1 MQDTTIM
8 MKNNIKIYTKNFILC
23 GIIGWCLECFW
34 TGFSS
39 FCKKDKE
46 LTCHTSYWMFPIYG
60 LAAFIDPL
68 HQCMRNLPL
77 FLRGTIYTALIYV
90 VEFTT
95 GCLLGLFHACPWN
108 YSKAKYNL
116 NGVIRLDYLPA
127 WFGMGLLYE
136 KLLEASTRYFKT
148 GKQAETTHR

>member
-1 MQDTTIM
+1 M
-8 MKNNIKIYTKNFILC
+8 MKKIYKIYAKNFILC
-23 GIIGWCLECFW
+23 GILGWCFECFW

-39 FCKKDKE
+39 LRHKDKE

-60 LAAFIDPL
+60 MATFIEPL
-68 HQCMRNLPL
+68 HQALNNLPL
-77 FLRGTIYTALIYV
+77 LLRGTIYTTLIYL

-95 GCLLGLFHACPWN
+95 GSILGIFHACPWN

-116 NGVIRLDYLPA
+116 KGVIRFDYLPA

-136 KLLEASTRYFKT
+136 KFLDASTRYFKT
-148 GKQAETTHR
+148 VK